1 MDITEG
7 HDQVSE
13 VEKAGD
19 IVIAHYQLAENNL
32 QSFHLCVIF
41 IFDLA

>member
-7 HDQVSE
+7 HDQVLK
-13 VEKAGD
+13 VEDAGD
-19 IVIAHYQLAENNL
+19 IVIAHYQLAESNL